1 MYVLGMSVKVRIG
14 PLQPKAAGSFVGAC
28 QTGSDHRR
36 TRLCV
41 GTEECN
47 SAFPRD
53 RAVQTEFS
61 LKSLLPVTNLQA
73 NYLNDS
79 SHGEWEK

>member
-36 TRLCV
+36 ARLSV
-41 GTEECN
+41 WTEECT
-47 SAFPRD
+47 SAFLRD
-53 RAVQTEFS
+53 RTVLTLVH
-61 LKSLLPVTNLQA
+61 LK
-73 NYLNDS
+73 
-79 SHGEWEK
+79 